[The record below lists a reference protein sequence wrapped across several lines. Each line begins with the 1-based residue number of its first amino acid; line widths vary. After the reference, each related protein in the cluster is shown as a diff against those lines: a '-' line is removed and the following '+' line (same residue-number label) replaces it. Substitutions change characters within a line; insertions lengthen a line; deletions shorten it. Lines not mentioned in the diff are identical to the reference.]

1 MPADRIQNGNFKS
14 RAILV
19 YNTKDLPLGS
29 KQRMFT
35 RMLADLINFAYERGY
50 ELTLGD
56 AYRDPRVFG
65 PVGTRKYYSSANSLH
80 KERLAI
86 DFNLFKDGKFLTRTE
101 DHKELGE
108 FWEAIGGTWGGRF
121 NDGNHYSLEH
131 NGRK

>member
-1 MPADRIQNGNFKS
+1 MTNTNVKFNGRTYK
-14 RAILV
+14 V
-19 YNTKDLPLGS
+19 YSVKGKRLGT
-29 KQRMFT
+29 KQRIFT
-35 RMLADLINFAYERGY
+35 LMVADLILFAYERGY

-56 AYRDPRVFG
+56 AYRDPRAFG
-65 PVGTRKYYSSANSLH
+65 AVGTRKYYSSANSLH

-86 DFNLFKDGKFLTRTE
+86 DLNLFKDGKFLTRTE

-121 NDGNHYSLEH
+121 NDGNHYSVEH

>member
-1 MPADRIQNGNFKS
+1 MPQNVRFNGRTYKMYS
-14 RAILV
+14 LKGKR
-19 YNTKDLPLGS
+19 LGT
-29 KQRMFT
+29 KQRIFT
-35 RMLADLINFAYERGY
+35 RMLADLILFAYERGY

-86 DFNLFKDGKFLTRTE
+86 DLNLFKDGAFLTRTE
-101 DHKELGE
+101 DHRELGE

-121 NDGNHYSLEH
+121 NDGNHYSVEH